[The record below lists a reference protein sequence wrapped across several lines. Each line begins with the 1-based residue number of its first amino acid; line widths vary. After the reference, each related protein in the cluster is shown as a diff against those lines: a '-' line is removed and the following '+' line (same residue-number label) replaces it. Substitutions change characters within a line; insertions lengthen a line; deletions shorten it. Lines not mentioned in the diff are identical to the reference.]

1 MTSILPSSQF
11 TQAQTDN
18 LFKKIMQFPL
28 SRIMIAIIFLTPA
41 RLVSML
47 LRELDFLGPLQ
58 KPISAIIG
66 VFVLISLYSLY
77 TKFIEKRKA
86 TEFSTQGM
94 IRETGYGLAV
104 GAGIMALIVFL
115 MFVGG
120 YYRIDGFNDNIP
132 YFIDY
137 IFIFIIAA
145 FVEELIF
152 RLILFRLIEE
162 FLGTWVSILFQI
174 VLFGFGHAMNP
185 NATAWSSLAIGIEAG
200 ILFSAVYMYT
210 RRMWLALA
218 LHMAW
223 NYTQGIIFGVS
234 VSGFDQEGII
244 KPIIEGPEILTGGS
258 FGLEAS
264 VVSVVISLV
273 ISYYFIQ
280 LSIIEKKIVLPAWK
294 RRKLTN

>member
-1 MTSILPSSQF
+1 
-11 TQAQTDN
+11 
-18 LFKKIMQFPL
+18 
-28 SRIMIAIIFLTPA
+28 
-41 RLVSML
+41 
-47 LRELDFLGPLQ
+47 
-58 KPISAIIG
+58 
-66 VFVLISLYSLY
+66 
-77 TKFIEKRKA
+77 
-86 TEFSTQGM
+86 
-94 IRETGYGLAV
+94 
-104 GAGIMALIVFL
+104 
-115 MFVGG
+115 
-120 YYRIDGFNDNIP
+120 
-132 YFIDY
+132 
-137 IFIFIIAA
+137 
-145 FVEELIF
+145 
-152 RLILFRLIEE
+152 
-162 FLGTWVSILFQI
+162 
-174 VLFGFGHAMNP
+174 MNP